1 MDAWIPITIAAAFFQ
16 NLRMAVQKH
25 LTARLS
31 TAGATA
37 VRFYYAFPL
46 AALYALA
53 VSHLTGQ
60 PLPPANPSF
69 VLYAMVGGG
78 AQIVATALLVALFSL
93 RNFAVGTTFSKTET
107 VQAAVFGI
115 VILSDPLSAWAL
127 AGILV
132 SLAGVMAIS
141 MARGKAGLG
150 ALARGLSGRPA
161 LLGMAS
167 GAAFAVS
174 VVSYRA
180 AALSLESGGV
190 ALRAGL
196 TLAVVTV
203 MQTLAMTAYLR
214 WREPGQISRVLRSW
228 RVSVWAGIFGTAAS
242 VGWFTAFTLQNAA
255 YVRAVGQ
262 VELVFTFAISYFFF
276 RERATPVEIAGILL
290 VVAGILVLLQG

>member
-1 MDAWIPITIAAAFFQ
+1 MDAWIAITIAAAFFQ

-31 TAGATA
+31 TAGATS

-53 VSHLTGQ
+53 VANLTGQ
-60 PLPPANPSF
+60 ALPPANTSF

-78 AQIVATALLVALFSL
+78 AQIVATALLVSLFSL

-150 ALARGLSGRPA
+150 GLARGLSGRPA

-203 MQTLAMTAYLR
+203 MQTIAMTVYLR
-214 WREPGQISRVLRSW
+214 WREPGQISLVFRSW

-242 VGWFTAFTLQNAA
+242 ACWFTAFTLQNAA

>member
-1 MDAWIPITIAAAFFQ
+1 MEAWIPITIAAAFFQ

-31 TAGATA
+31 TAGATT

-46 AALYALA
+46 AALYVA
-53 VSHLTGQ
+53 VLVTWTGQ
-60 PLPPANPSF
+60 PLPAANSSF
-69 VLYAMVGGG
+69 VLYAMAGGG
-78 AQIVATALLVALFSL
+78 AQIIATALLVSLFSL

-107 VQAAVFGI
+107 VQTAIFGI
-115 VILSDPLSAWAL
+115 VILADPLTAWAL

-141 MARGKAGLG
+141 LAKGKATLG
-150 ALARGLSGRPA
+150 AAIGGLIGRPA
-161 LLGMAS
+161 LIGVAS

-174 VVSYRA
+174 AVSYRA
-180 AALSLESGGV
+180 ASLSLESGGV

-203 MQTLAMTAYLR
+203 MQTIAMTVYLG
-214 WREPGQISRVLRSW
+214 WREPGQIGNVLRSW
-228 RVSVWAGIFGTAAS
+228 RVSMWAGLCGAAAS
-242 VGWFTAFTLQNAA
+242 ALWFTAFTLKNAA
-255 YVRAVGQ
+255 YVRALGQ

-276 RERATPVEIAGILL
+276 RERATAVEIAGIVL

>member
-1 MDAWIPITIAAAFFQ
+1 
-16 NLRMAVQKH
+16 
-25 LTARLS
+25 
-31 TAGATA
+31 
-37 VRFYYAFPL
+37 
-46 AALYALA
+46 
-53 VSHLTGQ
+53 
-60 PLPPANPSF
+60 
-69 VLYAMVGGG
+69 
-78 AQIVATALLVALFSL
+78 
-93 RNFAVGTTFSKTET
+93 
-107 VQAAVFGI
+107 
-115 VILSDPLSAWAL
+115 LSDPLSAWAL

-150 ALARGLSGRPA
+150 GLARGLSGRPA

-203 MQTLAMTAYLR
+203 MQTIAMTVYLR
-214 WREPGQISRVLRSW
+214 WREPGQISLVFRSW

-242 VGWFTAFTLQNAA
+242 ACWFTAFTLQNAA